1 MEPLKLVKISE
12 PVCVG
17 PYLPPKIK
25 HYVTKF
31 KYGKISSHFLVFKP
45 YFTIQMTTD
54 FDEII
59 HVASH
64 VSWQPTKQCF

>member
-1 MEPLKLVKISE
+1 MEPLKLVKISQQ
-12 PVCVG
+12 VCVG
-17 PYLPPKIK
+17 PYLPPKLK
-25 HYVTKF
+25 HDVTKF
-31 KYGKISSHFLVFKP
+31 KSGKISSHFLVFKP

-64 VSWQPTKQCF
+64 VSWQPTE